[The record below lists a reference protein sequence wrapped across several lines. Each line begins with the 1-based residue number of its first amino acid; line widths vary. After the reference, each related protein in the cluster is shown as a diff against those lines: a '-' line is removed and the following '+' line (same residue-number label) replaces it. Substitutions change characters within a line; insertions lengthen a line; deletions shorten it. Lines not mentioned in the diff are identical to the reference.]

1 MFDFSNMIIFLE
13 PRERG
18 DYLAQGDVR
27 HSLADITLAR
37 KLIGFAPKKSL
48 LMTGLKRTIACSQK
62 K

>member
-13 PRERG
+13 PREKG

-37 KLIGFAPKKSL
+37 KLICFAPKKSL
-48 LMTGLKRTIACSQK
+48 LMSGLCKTVESVLK